1 MPKKLRVD
9 VTDLKRE
16 SSSYLSPFCG
26 KDGLW
31 KAELEKCLREGEEI
45 VLLVIGDVE
54 YEVLAYLDNRK
65 DIEIFKFIRLKG
77 HTDPEERFH
86 RCMGCLVGSYAC
98 QSEAL
103 QPQRPIEGS

>member
-16 SSSYLSPFCG
+16 SSSYPSPYSAE
-26 KDGLW
+26 KTAYERLNL
-31 KAELEKCLREGEEI
+31 KAPTRRRRN
-45 VLLVIGDVE
+45 VLLAIGDVK

-77 HTDPEERFH
+77 HTDPEERSH
-86 RCMGCLVGSYAC
+86 TCMGCFSWVIRL
-98 QSEAL
+98 
-103 QPQRPIEGS
+103 PK